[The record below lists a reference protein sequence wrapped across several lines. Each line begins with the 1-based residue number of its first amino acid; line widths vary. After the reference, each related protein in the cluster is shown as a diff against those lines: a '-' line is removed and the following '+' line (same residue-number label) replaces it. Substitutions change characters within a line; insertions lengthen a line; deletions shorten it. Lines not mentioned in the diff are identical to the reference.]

1 MLRVGA
7 VWYLIRSHAGA
18 WEREHIAN
26 SLAVFISPSPLTGS
40 TFLPLPLPRSHAPR
54 GSGVVSHTFPRWSV
68 GTRTHCQL
76 PCSVH
81 LSLSFDGLHFSPLS
95 LPRSHA
101 PRGSG
106 SIEAGEIQSYS
117 SVSSRKLNGC
127 RIDVIGEP
135 VNQRG

>member
-68 GTRTHCQL
+68 GTRAHCQL

-81 LSLSFDGLHFSPLS
+81 LSLSFDGIHFSSPPPS
-95 LPRSHA
+95 SSPEPPGAGGGGGQRPPRA
-101 PRGSG
+101 CGGRGST
-106 SIEAGEIQSYS
+106 
-117 SVSSRKLNGC
+117 
-127 RIDVIGEP
+127 
-135 VNQRG
+135 